1 MSREMGKRDKGEKK
15 LKKKARMTIKERRRL
30 KKEKRCQQ

>member
-30 KKEKRCQQ
+30 KKEKKRQQ